1 MSTEY
6 LFPAL
11 KITKIGYD
19 EKGEAVKI
27 SKIEKLILIG
37 LADRA
42 DEQGSCYPSK
52 RDLANIAVCSE
63 KTVQRTIQTLQ
74 EKGFM
79 KVQARAIDGRQTS
92 NRYFLS
98 LDRMMQAMV
107 FSRGD
112 TMSPRVGHSDSPE
125 GDTMSP
131 RVGHSD
137 SPEGDTM
144 SHEPHIGTSHL
155 TSQKEPHTLR
165 AAASETAGELFEQFR
180 AAYPASRRKTEVKQA
195 KAQFTAALKKVDSP
209 QVLIDAAA
217 AYATY
222 CQVQGTEPR
231 YIKGMWRW
239 LRDERWMDE
248 YEANQQFMS
257 KASRM
262 RARMGV
268 HSPWFPEATA
278 PTTNPFQHQP
288 ASVALEAP
296 RYDNQNIL
304 EVKAS

>member
-1 MSTEY
+1 MSTKY

-11 KITKIGYD
+11 AIEDGIT
-19 EKGEAVKI
+19 AH
-27 SKIEKLILIG
+27 EKLVLIA
-37 LADRA
+37 LADMA
-42 DEQGSCYPSK
+42 DDDGICWPAMKKVAKKSLCSK
-52 RDLANIAVCSE
+52 RTA
-63 KTVQRTIQTLQ
+63 Q
-74 EKGFM
+74 
-79 KVQARAIDGRQTS
+79 RAIGRFEDMQILSKTERPKEQKRNDSNLYQLDFMALIHMTNSVLKGDTVSPTGRQ
-92 NRYFLS
+92 
-98 LDRMMQAMV
+98 
-107 FSRGD
+107 GD
-112 TMSPRVGHSDSPE
+112 TQV
-125 GDTMSP
+125 GDT
-131 RVGHSD
+131 VT
-137 SPEGDTM
+137 PETINK
-144 SHEPHIGTSHL
+144 EPTNRTYQEPITGTSAA
-155 TSQKEPHTLR
+155 S

-195 KAQFTAALKKVDSP
+195 KAQFMAALKKVDSP

-217 AYATY
+217 AYANY

-278 PTTNPFQHQP
+278 TTGNPFQHQTAP
-288 ASVALEAP
+288 VALEAP

>member
-1 MSTEY
+1 MKKVAKKS
-6 LFPAL
+6 L
-11 KITKIGYD
+11 
-19 EKGEAVKI
+19 
-27 SKIEKLILIG
+27 
-37 LADRA
+37 
-42 DEQGSCYPSK
+42 CSK
-52 RDLANIAVCSE
+52 RTA
-63 KTVQRTIQTLQ
+63 Q
-74 EKGFM
+74 
-79 KVQARAIDGRQTS
+79 RAIGRFEDMQILSKTERPKEQKRNDS
-92 NRYFLS
+92 NLYQ
-98 LDRMMQAMV
+98 LDFMALIHMTNSV
-107 FSRGD
+107 LRGD
-112 TMSPRVGHSDSPE
+112 TVTPTGRQ
-125 GDTMSP
+125 GDTL
-131 RVGHSD
+131 R
-137 SPEGDTM
+137 GDTV
-144 SHEPHIGTSHL
+144 SPTGRQGDTQVGDTVTPETINKEPTNRTYQEPITGTSAA
-155 TSQKEPHTLR
+155 S
-165 AAASETAGELFEQFR
+165 AAASEAAGELFEQFR

-195 KAQFTAALKKVDSP
+195 RSQFTAALKKVDSP

-217 AYATY
+217 AYANW

>member
-1 MSTEY
+1 
-6 LFPAL
+6 
-11 KITKIGYD
+11 
-19 EKGEAVKI
+19 
-27 SKIEKLILIG
+27 
-37 LADRA
+37 
-42 DEQGSCYPSK
+42 
-52 RDLANIAVCSE
+52 
-63 KTVQRTIQTLQ
+63 
-74 EKGFM
+74 
-79 KVQARAIDGRQTS
+79 
-92 NRYFLS
+92 
-98 LDRMMQAMV
+98 
-107 FSRGD
+107 
-112 TMSPRVGHSDSPE
+112 
-125 GDTMSP
+125 MSP

-165 AAASETAGELFEQFR
+165 AAASEPVGELFEQFR

-217 AYATY
+217 AYANW

-278 PTTNPFQHQP
+278 TTGNPFQHQP

>member
-1 MSTEY
+1 MSTKY

-11 KITKIGYD
+11 AIEEGIT
-19 EKGEAVKI
+19 AH
-27 SKIEKLILIG
+27 EKLVLIA
-37 LADRA
+37 LADMA
-42 DEQGSCYPSK
+42 DDDGICWPAMKKVAKKSLCSK
-52 RDLANIAVCSE
+52 RTA
-63 KTVQRTIQTLQ
+63 Q
-74 EKGFM
+74 
-79 KVQARAIDGRQTS
+79 RAIGRFEDMQILSKTERPKEQKRNDS
-92 NRYFLS
+92 NLYQ
-98 LDRMMQAMV
+98 LDFMALIHMTNSVLKGDTVSPTGRHCDTH
-107 FSRGD
+107 RGD
-112 TMSPRVGHSDSPE
+112 TVSPTGRQ
-125 GDTMSP
+125 GDTQ
-131 RVGHSD
+131 V
-137 SPEGDTM
+137 GDTVTPETINK
-144 SHEPHIGTSHL
+144 EPTNRTYQEPITGTSAA
-155 TSQKEPHTLR
+155 S

-217 AYATY
+217 AYANY

-278 PTTNPFQHQP
+278 TTGNPFQHQTAP
-288 ASVALEAP
+288 VALEAP

>member
-1 MSTEY
+1 MSTKY

-11 KITKIGYD
+11 AIEDGIT
-19 EKGEAVKI
+19 AH
-27 SKIEKLILIG
+27 EKLVLIA
-37 LADRA
+37 LADMA
-42 DEQGSCYPSK
+42 DDDGICWPAMKKVAKKSLCSK
-52 RDLANIAVCSE
+52 RTA
-63 KTVQRTIQTLQ
+63 Q
-74 EKGFM
+74 
-79 KVQARAIDGRQTS
+79 RAIGRFEDMQILSKTERPKEQKRNDSNLYQLDFMALIHMTNSVLKGDTVSPTGRQ
-92 NRYFLS
+92 
-98 LDRMMQAMV
+98 
-107 FSRGD
+107 GD
-112 TMSPRVGHSDSPE
+112 TQV
-125 GDTMSP
+125 GDT
-131 RVGHSD
+131 VT
-137 SPEGDTM
+137 PET
-144 SHEPHIGTSHL
+144 IN
-155 TSQKEPHTLR
+155 KEPTNR
-165 AAASETAGELFEQFR
+165 TYQEPITGTGAASAAASETAGELFEQFR

-195 KAQFTAALKKVDSP
+195 RSQFTAALKKVDSP

>member
-125 GDTMSP
+125 GDTMS
-131 RVGHSD
+131 
-137 SPEGDTM
+137 
-144 SHEPHIGTSHL
+144 HEPHIGTSHL

-165 AAASETAGELFEQFR
+165 AAVSETAGELFEQFR

-195 KAQFTAALKKVDSP
+195 RSQFTAALKKVDSP

-296 RYDNQNIL
+296 RYDNHNIL

>member
-125 GDTMSP
+125 GDTMS
-131 RVGHSD
+131 
-137 SPEGDTM
+137 
-144 SHEPHIGTSHL
+144 HEPHIGTSHL

-165 AAASETAGELFEQFR
+165 AAVSETAGELFEQFR

-217 AYATY
+217 AYANY

>member
-1 MSTEY
+1 MSTKY

-11 KITKIGYD
+11 AIEDGIT
-19 EKGEAVKI
+19 AH
-27 SKIEKLILIG
+27 EKLVLIA
-37 LADRA
+37 LADMA
-42 DEQGSCYPSK
+42 DDDGICWPAMKKVAKKSLCSK
-52 RDLANIAVCSE
+52 RTA
-63 KTVQRTIQTLQ
+63 Q
-74 EKGFM
+74 
-79 KVQARAIDGRQTS
+79 RAIGRFEDMQILSKTERPKEQKRNDSNLYQLDFMALIHMTNSVLKGDTVSPTGRQSDTH
-92 NRYFLS
+92 
-98 LDRMMQAMV
+98 
-107 FSRGD
+107 RGD
-112 TMSPRVGHSDSPE
+112 TVSPTGRQSDTQV
-125 GDTMSP
+125 GDT
-131 RVGHSD
+131 VT
-137 SPEGDTM
+137 PET
-144 SHEPHIGTSHL
+144 IN
-155 TSQKEPHTLR
+155 KEPTNR
-165 AAASETAGELFEQFR
+165 TYQEPITGTGAASAAASEPVGELFEQFR

-217 AYATY
+217 AYANW

-288 ASVALEAP
+288 APVALEAP

>member
-1 MSTEY
+1 MSTKY
-6 LFPAL
+6 LFPVLAIEDG
-11 KITKIGYD
+11 IT
-19 EKGEAVKI
+19 AH
-27 SKIEKLILIG
+27 EKLVLIA
-37 LADRA
+37 LADMA
-42 DEQGSCYPSK
+42 DDDGICWPAMKKVAKKSLCSK
-52 RDLANIAVCSE
+52 RTA
-63 KTVQRTIQTLQ
+63 Q
-74 EKGFM
+74 
-79 KVQARAIDGRQTS
+79 RAIGRFEDMQILSKTERPKEQKRNDSNLYQLDFMALIHMTNSVLKGDTVSPTGRQGDTH
-92 NRYFLS
+92 
-98 LDRMMQAMV
+98 
-107 FSRGD
+107 RGD
-112 TMSPRVGHSDSPE
+112 TVSPTGRQ
-125 GDTMSP
+125 GDTQ
-131 RVGHSD
+131 V
-137 SPEGDTM
+137 GDTVTP
-144 SHEPHIGTSHL
+144 ETIN
-155 TSQKEPHTLR
+155 KEPTNR
-165 AAASETAGELFEQFR
+165 TYQEPITGTAAASETAGELFEQFR

-217 AYATY
+217 AYANY

-288 ASVALEAP
+288 APVALEAP

>member
-1 MSTEY
+1 MSTKY

-11 KITKIGYD
+11 AIEEGIT
-19 EKGEAVKI
+19 AH
-27 SKIEKLILIG
+27 EKLVLIA
-37 LADRA
+37 LADMA
-42 DEQGSCYPSK
+42 DDDGICWPAMKKVAKKSLCSK
-52 RDLANIAVCSE
+52 RTA
-63 KTVQRTIQTLQ
+63 Q
-74 EKGFM
+74 
-79 KVQARAIDGRQTS
+79 RAIGRFEDMQILSKTERPKEQKRNDSNLYQLDFMALIHMTNSVLKGDTVSPTGRQGDTH
-92 NRYFLS
+92 
-98 LDRMMQAMV
+98 
-107 FSRGD
+107 RGD
-112 TMSPRVGHSDSPE
+112 TVSPTGRQ
-125 GDTMSP
+125 GDTQ
-131 RVGHSD
+131 V
-137 SPEGDTM
+137 GDTVTPETINK
-144 SHEPHIGTSHL
+144 EPTNRTYQEPITGTSA
-155 TSQKEPHTLR
+155 TS

-217 AYATY
+217 AYANW

-278 PTTNPFQHQP
+278 TTGNPFQHQTAP
-288 ASVALEAP
+288 VALEAP

>member
-125 GDTMSP
+125 GDTMS
-131 RVGHSD
+131 
-137 SPEGDTM
+137 
-144 SHEPHIGTSHL
+144 HEPHIGTSHL

-217 AYATY
+217 AYANW

>member
-1 MSTEY
+1 MSTKY

-11 KITKIGYD
+11 AIEDGIT
-19 EKGEAVKI
+19 AH
-27 SKIEKLILIG
+27 EKLVLIA
-37 LADRA
+37 LADMA
-42 DEQGSCYPSK
+42 DDDGICWPAMKKVAKKSLCSK
-52 RDLANIAVCSE
+52 RTA
-63 KTVQRTIQTLQ
+63 Q
-74 EKGFM
+74 
-79 KVQARAIDGRQTS
+79 RAIGRFEDMQILSKTERPKEQKRNDSNLYQLDFMALIHMTNSVLKGDTVSPTGRQSDTH
-92 NRYFLS
+92 
-98 LDRMMQAMV
+98 
-107 FSRGD
+107 RGD
-112 TMSPRVGHSDSPE
+112 TVSPTGRQSDTQV
-125 GDTMSP
+125 GDT
-131 RVGHSD
+131 VT
-137 SPEGDTM
+137 PET
-144 SHEPHIGTSHL
+144 IN
-155 TSQKEPHTLR
+155 KEPTNR
-165 AAASETAGELFEQFR
+165 TYQEPITGTGAASAAASETAGELFEQFR

-217 AYATY
+217 AYANW

-288 ASVALEAP
+288 APVALEAP

>member
-125 GDTMSP
+125 GDTMS
-131 RVGHSD
+131 
-137 SPEGDTM
+137 
-144 SHEPHIGTSHL
+144 HEPHIGTSHL

-195 KAQFTAALKKVDSP
+195 RSQFTAALKKVDSP

-288 ASVALEAP
+288 APVALEAP

>member
-1 MSTEY
+1 MSTKY

-11 KITKIGYD
+11 AIEDGIT
-19 EKGEAVKI
+19 AH
-27 SKIEKLILIG
+27 EKLVLIA
-37 LADRA
+37 LADMA
-42 DEQGSCYPSK
+42 DDDGICWPAMKKVAKKSLCSK
-52 RDLANIAVCSE
+52 RTA
-63 KTVQRTIQTLQ
+63 Q
-74 EKGFM
+74 
-79 KVQARAIDGRQTS
+79 RAIGRFEDMQILSKTERPKEQKRNDSNLYQLDFMALIHMTNSVLKGDTVSPTGRQGDTH
-92 NRYFLS
+92 
-98 LDRMMQAMV
+98 
-107 FSRGD
+107 RGD
-112 TMSPRVGHSDSPE
+112 TVSPTGRQ
-125 GDTMSP
+125 GDTQ
-131 RVGHSD
+131 V
-137 SPEGDTM
+137 GDTVTP
-144 SHEPHIGTSHL
+144 ETIN
-155 TSQKEPHTLR
+155 KEPTNR
-165 AAASETAGELFEQFR
+165 TYQEPITGTGAASAAASETAGELFEQFR

-217 AYATY
+217 AYANW

-278 PTTNPFQHQP
+278 PTTNPFQHQHAP
-288 ASVALEAP
+288 VALEAP

>member
-1 MSTEY
+1 MSTKY

-11 KITKIGYD
+11 AIEDGIT
-19 EKGEAVKI
+19 AH
-27 SKIEKLILIG
+27 EKLVLIA
-37 LADRA
+37 LADMA
-42 DEQGSCYPSK
+42 DDDGICWPAMKKVAKKSLCSK
-52 RDLANIAVCSE
+52 RTA
-63 KTVQRTIQTLQ
+63 Q
-74 EKGFM
+74 
-79 KVQARAIDGRQTS
+79 RAIGRFEDMQILSKTERPKEQKRNDSNLYQLDFMALIHMTNSVLKGDTVSPTGRQGDTH
-92 NRYFLS
+92 
-98 LDRMMQAMV
+98 
-107 FSRGD
+107 RGD
-112 TMSPRVGHSDSPE
+112 TVSPTGRQ
-125 GDTMSP
+125 GDTQ
-131 RVGHSD
+131 V
-137 SPEGDTM
+137 GDTVTP
-144 SHEPHIGTSHL
+144 ETIN
-155 TSQKEPHTLR
+155 KEPTNR
-165 AAASETAGELFEQFR
+165 TYQEPITGTGAASAAASDPVGELFEQFR

-195 KAQFTAALKKVDSP
+195 RSQFTAALKKVDSP

-217 AYATY
+217 AYANW

-278 PTTNPFQHQP
+278 PTTNPFQHQTAP
-288 ASVALEAP
+288 VALEAP

>member
-1 MSTEY
+1 MSTKY

-11 KITKIGYD
+11 AIEDGIT
-19 EKGEAVKI
+19 AH
-27 SKIEKLILIG
+27 EKLVLIA
-37 LADRA
+37 LADMA
-42 DEQGSCYPSK
+42 DDDGICWPAMKKVAKKSLCSK
-52 RDLANIAVCSE
+52 RTA
-63 KTVQRTIQTLQ
+63 Q
-74 EKGFM
+74 
-79 KVQARAIDGRQTS
+79 RAIGRFEDMQILSKTERPKEQKRNDSNLYQLDFMALIHMTNSVLKGDTVSPTGRQGDTH
-92 NRYFLS
+92 
-98 LDRMMQAMV
+98 
-107 FSRGD
+107 RGD
-112 TMSPRVGHSDSPE
+112 TVSPTGRQ
-125 GDTMSP
+125 GDTQ
-131 RVGHSD
+131 V
-137 SPEGDTM
+137 GDTVTP
-144 SHEPHIGTSHL
+144 ETIN
-155 TSQKEPHTLR
+155 KEPTNR
-165 AAASETAGELFEQFR
+165 TYQEPITGTGAASAAASETAGELFEQFR

-217 AYATY
+217 AYANW

-278 PTTNPFQHQP
+278 PTGNPFQHQP